1 MPSMPLPPD
10 YLDAIADA
18 RDPSLGPLIVPWPMP
33 GDLASMVQ
41 FSTFAEWRSFIF
53 ALRLRRDVPEIVAAN
68 FESAQK
74 LYVLAWL
81 DFDLIKA
88 GELIALTALELA
100 LTDCYA
106 GKESAR
112 RRKLVAKKAQNE
124 KRPIS
129 KSEKWWVEYTSFA
142 DLLNFMVERD
152 GLTEDQVAIN
162 RRCGHTSKVIDRL
175 TGESRP
181 SLAEIRND
189 LAHGAP
195 SEGFPSAG
203 LLEIARDLIGYAYR
217 DCTPNQNFE

>member
-1 MPSMPLPPD
+1 
-10 YLDAIADA
+10 
-18 RDPSLGPLIVPWPMP
+18 SLGPLAVPWPMP
-33 GDLASMVQ
+33 GNLASMVQ
-41 FSTFAEWRSFIF
+41 FSTFADWRSFIF
-53 ALRLRRDVPEIVAAN
+53 ALSLCRAVPEIVAAK

-106 GKESAR
+106 GKESTR
-112 RRKLVAKKAQNE
+112 RRKLVAKRAENE
-124 KRPIS
+124 KRAIS
-129 KSEKWWVEYTSFA
+129 KRWWVDYTSFA
-142 DLLNFMVERD
+142 DLLKFMVERD

-162 RRCGHTSKVIDRL
+162 RRCGPTSKVIDRL
-175 TGESRP
+175 TGECRP

-195 SEGFPSAG
+195 FDDFPSAG

-217 DCTPNQNFE
+217 DGTPNQNFA